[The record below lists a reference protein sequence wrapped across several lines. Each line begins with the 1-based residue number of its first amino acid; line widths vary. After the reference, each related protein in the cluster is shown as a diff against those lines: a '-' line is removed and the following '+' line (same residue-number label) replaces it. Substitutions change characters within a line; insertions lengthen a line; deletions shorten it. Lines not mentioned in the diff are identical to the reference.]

1 MKFNRVALTVFA
13 LLDAVL
19 LGRNLKTFIY
29 VGFHGQL
36 QFFWLLF
43 ALDAARV
50 VFLLSLAAS
59 AFGLAMERRWGML
72 LSYIQFPVRFV
83 FLYLSFG
90 FLATMPCLISAT
102 YGQTP
107 VLIVAMILESF
118 RLFVTVAIHIRSR
131 RSSRHPEKVVESSV

>member
-1 MKFNRVALTVFA
+1 
-13 LLDAVL
+13 
-19 LGRNLKTFIY
+19 
-29 VGFHGQL
+29 
-36 QFFWLLF
+36 
-43 ALDAARV
+43 
-50 VFLLSLAAS
+50 
-59 AFGLAMERRWGML
+59 
-72 LSYIQFPVRFV
+72 
-83 FLYLSFG
+83 LSFG